1 MQELM
6 TLYKLIILY
15 MLARVDFPLTRIQI
29 NNFLLGREYTTN
41 YLNIQQAMGEL
52 IDDKLVISQSVRNR
66 SHLSITDE
74 GRKMLNFFQND
85 IHRGIREDIDKY
97 LKENA
102 FELRNENSVLADYRK
117 ASSGE
122 YEAHLVAKEKG
133 VTLINLT
140 LSVPAEETAAAIC
153 DNWME
158 KNQEIYQYLIEELF

>member
-66 SHLSITDE
+66 
-74 GRKMLNFFQND
+74 
-85 IHRGIREDIDKY
+85 
-97 LKENA
+97 
-102 FELRNENSVLADYRK
+102 
-117 ASSGE
+117 
-122 YEAHLVAKEKG
+122 LVAKEKG
-133 VTLINLT
+133 VTLIDLT
-140 LSVPAEETAAAIC
+140 LSIPAEETAAAIC

-158 KNQEIYQYLIEELF
+158 KNQEIYQYLIGELF

>member
-74 GRKMLNFFQND
+74 GRKMLNFFQK
-85 IHRGIREDIDKY
+85 DIDKY

-133 VTLINLT
+133 VTLIDLT

-158 KNQEIYQYLIEELF
+158 KNQEIYQYLIGELF

>member
-102 FELRNENSVLADYRK
+102 FEL
-117 ASSGE
+117 
-122 YEAHLVAKEKG
+122 
-133 VTLINLT
+133 
-140 LSVPAEETAAAIC
+140 
-153 DNWME
+153 
-158 KNQEIYQYLIEELF
+158 

>member
-66 SHLSITDE
+66 SHLSK
-74 GRKMLNFFQND
+74 GKR
-85 IHRGIREDIDKY
+85 
-97 LKENA
+97 
-102 FELRNENSVLADYRK
+102 LRA
-117 ASSGE
+117 
-122 YEAHLVAKEKG
+122 
-133 VTLINLT
+133 
-140 LSVPAEETAAAIC
+140 AE
-153 DNWME
+153 
-158 KNQEIYQYLIEELF
+158 

>member
-1 MQELM
+1 MMNDVAMAAMEMSSARLEMQYSMSLQKKTM
-6 TLYKLIILY
+6 TD
-15 MLARVDFPLTRIQI
+15 M
-29 NNFLLGREYTTN
+29 E
-41 YLNIQQAMGEL
+41 QQAMGEL

-158 KNQEIYQYLIEELF
+158 KNQEIYQYLIGELF